1 MEKMNLSFKIDGRE
15 LAKVIIKERLE
26 TVSRRCKCIKS
37 ILEDELESKID
48 FMADNEG
55 NVIFNI
61 YDNKYDY
68 YSIYINI
75 NKGRFEHNN
84 REVVLYVTFMLE
96 NRIEELDFYK
106 APPVE
111 KVIVDLLEE
120 NESEDIYIM
129 DGLLIREGLEFCL
142 KDIEEFHVYNGEE
155 CIMRIWDELDGWYV
169 IDFINGT
176 IEEESI
182 LSRGGIIIC

>member
-1 MEKMNLSFKIDGRE
+1 MERINLSFEIDGNKIAE
-15 LAKVIIKERLE
+15 MVMEKRLE
-26 TVSRRCKCIKS
+26 TVSKRCKCIKS
-37 ILEDELESKID
+37 ILEDELESKVD
-48 FMADNEG
+48 FMADGEG
-55 NVIFNI
+55 NVKFNI
-61 YDNKYDY
+61 YVNKYDY
-68 YSIYINI
+68 YSVSVNI

-84 REVVLYVTFMLE
+84 REVVLYVTYMLE

-111 KVIVDLLEE
+111 KVIVDMLEE

-129 DGLLIREGLEFCL
+129 DGLLICEGLEFCL
-142 KDIEEFHVYNGEE
+142 KDIKEFHVYNGEE

-169 IDFINGT
+169 IDFADGT
-176 IEEESI
+176 IQEESI